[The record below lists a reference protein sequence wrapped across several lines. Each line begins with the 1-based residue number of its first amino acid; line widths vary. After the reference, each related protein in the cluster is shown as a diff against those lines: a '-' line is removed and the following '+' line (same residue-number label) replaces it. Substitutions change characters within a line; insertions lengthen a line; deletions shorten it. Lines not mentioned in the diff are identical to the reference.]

1 MANIQVKDATGTT
14 VYLKATGAGSN
25 GDPFVPTNATT
36 ATMTGNV
43 AHDAADSGNPVKNG
57 GRART
62 TNITAVASDDRVD
75 AIYDAQGRQ
84 VVAPYTIP
92 EALVRGVSAQI
103 TGTTDTAVIAAQG
116 AGVRI
121 YLTHFVVFNT
131 DSTVATQVNIKDGS
145 TTIYSIYVAAQGGQV
160 SVTLPA
166 PLRLTANTALNAAC
180 VTTSAEV
187 IVSASGFTGA

>member
-1 MANIQVKDATGTT
+1 MANYQVKDATGATI
-14 VYLKATGAGSN
+14 YLKSSGAGSN
-25 GDPFVPTNATT
+25 GDPFIPE
-36 ATMTGNV
+36 ATMTGSLAGDV
-43 AHDAADSGNPVKNG
+43 ANDAADSGNPLKIG
-57 GRART
+57 GKAFSS
-62 TNITAVASDDRVD
+62 NPAAVAGNDRVNAQFD
-75 AIYDAQGRQ
+75 LQGRQ
-84 VVAPYTIP
+84 VVAFSIP

-103 TGTTDTAVIAAQG
+103 TGISDTAVIAAQG

-145 TTIYSIYVAAQGGQV
+145 TTIYSVYVAAQGGQV
-160 SVTLPA
+160 SVTLPV

>member
-1 MANIQVKDATGTT
+1 MANYQVKDATGATI
-14 VYLKATGAGSN
+14 YLKSSGAGSN
-25 GDPFVPTNATT
+25 GDPFIPE
-36 ATMTGNV
+36 ATMTGSLAGDV
-43 AHDAADSGNPVKNG
+43 ANDAADSGNPLKIG
-57 GRART
+57 GKALSS
-62 TNITAVASDDRVD
+62 NPAAVAGNDRVNAQFD
-75 AIYDAQGRQ
+75 LQGRQ
-84 VVAPYTIP
+84 VVAFSIP

-121 YLTHFVVFNT
+121 YLTHFIVFNT

-145 TTIYSIYVAAQGGQV
+145 TTIYSVYVAAQGGQV
-160 SVTLPA
+160 SVTLPV

>member
-14 VYLKATGAGSN
+14 VYLKATGAGSS
-25 GDPFVPTNATT
+25 GDPFLPEQKTQGSISGGVN
-36 ATMTGNV
+36 
-43 AHDAADSGNPVKNG
+43 HDVADSGAPVKIG

-62 TNITAVASDDRVD
+62 SNITAVASDDRCD
-75 AIYDAQGRQ
+75 AITDTQGRL

-92 EALVRGVSAQI
+92 AALVAGVSAQI
-103 TGTTDTAVIAAQG
+103 TNTSDTAVIAAQG

-121 YLTHFVVFNT
+121 YVTHFVVFNT
-131 DSTVATQVNIKDGS
+131 DSSVGTQVNIKDGA
-145 TTIYSIYVAAQGGQV
+145 TTIYSVYAPAQGGQV

>member
-1 MANIQVKDATGTT
+1 MANYQVKDATGATI
-14 VYLKATGAGSN
+14 YLKSSGAGSN
-25 GDPFVPTNATT
+25 GDPFIPE
-36 ATMTGNV
+36 ATMTGSFAGDV
-43 AHDAADSGNPVKNG
+43 ANDAADSGNPLKIG
-57 GRART
+57 GKAFSS
-62 TNITAVASDDRVD
+62 NPAAVAGNDRVNAQFD
-75 AIYDAQGRQ
+75 LQGRQ
-84 VVAPYTIP
+84 VVAFSIP
-92 EALVRGVSAQI
+92 EALVRGVSTQI

-145 TTIYSIYVAAQGGQV
+145 TTIYSVYVAAQGGQV
-160 SVTLPA
+160 SVTLPV

>member
-1 MANIQVKDATGTT
+1 MANISVKDATGTT
-14 VYLKATGAGSN
+14 VYLSATGAGSN
-25 GDPFVPTNATT
+25 GDPFVPANTTT

-43 AHDAADSGNPVKNG
+43 ANDAADSGNPVKTG

-75 AIYDAQGRQ
+75 AIHDAQGRR
-84 VVAPYTIP
+84 VVAPYSIP

-103 TGTTDTAVIAAQG
+103 TGTSDTAVIAAQG

-121 YLTHFVVFNT
+121 YVTHFLVFNT
-131 DSTVATQVNIKDGS
+131 DATVSTQVNIKDGS
-145 TTIYSIYVAAQGGQV
+145 TTIYSVYVPALGGQV

-187 IVSASGFTGA
+187 VVSASGFTGA